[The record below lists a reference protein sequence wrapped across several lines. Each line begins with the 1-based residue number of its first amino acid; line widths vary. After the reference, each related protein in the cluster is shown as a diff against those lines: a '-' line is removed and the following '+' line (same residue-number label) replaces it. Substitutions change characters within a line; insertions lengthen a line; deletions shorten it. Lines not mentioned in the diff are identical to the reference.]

1 MIEQL
6 VVVDYQEG
14 AGGEFLASFISA
26 HWGHALTPYPQS
38 QGNRIQKWLN
48 TYSLVRSTW
57 DQDFESNFAEFVA
70 LCEQHSITQ
79 ISVPYHLYK
88 WPSHCDRI
96 SKQITHTRFVQID
109 VTDCLDC
116 VSADF
121 QRKVLHRPL
130 GSADFGEIKFF
141 LQGQTAEHQRRCMDL
156 LRQGTLTLANLRPD
170 FEFYPGQRT
179 LPSTDIVIKYSD
191 FFVNFD
197 RTPMAYHELCDK
209 LKLNPNLALLQQ
221 LIDRNQKNL
230 QAQKEYLSTLCDT

>member
-6 VVVDYQEG
+6 VIVDYQEG

-26 HWGHALTPYPQS
+26 HWGHAITPDPQS
-38 QGNRIQKWLN
+38 QGNKIQKWLN
-48 TYSLVRSTW
+48 SHSLVRPTW

-70 LCEQHSITQ
+70 LCKQHNIAQ
-79 ISVPYHLYK
+79 LSVPYHLYK
-88 WPSHCDRI
+88 WPGHCNHI
-96 SKQITHTRFVQID
+96 SKQIPHTRFVRID
-109 VTDCLDC
+109 ATDYLDQ

-121 QRKVLHRPL
+121 QRKVLRRRL

-141 LQGQTAEHQRRCMDL
+141 LQEQSAEHRQRCMDL

-170 FEFYPGQRT
+170 FEFYPVQRT
-179 LPSTDIVIKYSD
+179 LPSQDIVINYGD

-197 RTPMAYHELCDK
+197 HTPRAYHELCRN
-209 LKLNPNLALLQQ
+209 LNLEPNLDLLQQ

-230 QAQKEYLSTLCDT
+230 QAQKEYLSTL